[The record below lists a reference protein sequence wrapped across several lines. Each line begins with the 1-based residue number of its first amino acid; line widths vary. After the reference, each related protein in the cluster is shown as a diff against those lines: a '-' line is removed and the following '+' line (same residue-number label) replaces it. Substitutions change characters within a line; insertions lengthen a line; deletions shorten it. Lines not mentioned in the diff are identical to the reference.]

1 MIIMKTII
9 RIAGIIKESIVDG
22 PGIRLVVFA
31 QGCKHKCPGCH
42 NPETHSF
49 NGGTLVTV
57 DSILELAK
65 KNPLLD
71 GITFSGGDPFE
82 QAEAFAVLAQEV
94 KKLNLDIVT
103 YTGYTYE
110 YILENS
116 SRHRGWGAL
125 LDKTDILVDGRYE
138 ANKRNLLLKFRGSE
152 NQRIID
158 VKRTKAE
165 KRIVILN

>member
-1 MIIMKTII
+1 METYL

-22 PGIRLVVFA
+22 PGIRMVVFA
-31 QGCKHKCPGCH
+31 QGCKHRCPGCH
-42 NPETHSF
+42 NPETHAF
-49 NGGTLVTV
+49 DGGTLVTV
-57 DSILELAK
+57 ESIIEQAK

-82 QAEAFAVLAQEV
+82 QAPAFSILAREA

-110 YILENS
+110 YLLENL
-116 SRHRGWGAL
+116 SRHDGWDTL
-125 LDKTDILVDGRYE
+125 LDLTDILVDGKYE
-138 ANKRNLLLKFRGSE
+138 SSKRNILLKFRGSE

-158 VKRTKAE
+158 VKRSKME
-165 KRIVILN
+165 NKIVLAN